1 MGPCMIPFLLLPEY
15 KALENLFVS
24 LTVSIFLKTDMTSI
38 LHKDRINI
46 KQVEAEGQVQ
56 DQPV

>member
-1 MGPCMIPFLLLPEY
+1 MIPFLLLPEY